1 MKLTIATS
9 HNLWR
14 RIRKKYKLGLGLLAA
29 IAVCLVIALVQPAI
43 AINQH
48 RPDNPAKVMTTPLA
62 QSADSLMEDG
72 NRFYAEGQ
80 LVKAVAA
87 WKEALQIYR
96 DRQRTTPS
104 PQNQL
109 NEVACLSYLSIAYQ
123 DLGAWQEAE
132 IAIAQSLDLLGKQ
145 SSNTKEGIELAARIS
160 NNKGSLQLAK
170 GQPQAALE
178 SWKMAVEQYTQ
189 IGDEIGQLGSLTNQ
203 AQALQAL
210 GLFRQAS
217 EQLEA
222 IALRLQKQP
231 DSILKA
237 VVLRSLGTTLQTL
250 GDLPQSQ
257 KILGKSLEISQQ
269 LNNSLESSSTLL
281 NLGNNFRLTK
291 DYESALEHYAQAAK
305 LAPNNILRLE
315 AQAVQLSLLI
325 ESDRFAEVQ
334 TLWQQI
340 EPQLVNLQPSRRSI
354 YLRVNL
360 ADSLTKLAKLV
371 QNNTQAPQFISSSQI
386 ADSLTVAIRQAQE
399 LQDRRSES
407 FAIGQLGILY
417 EQNRQLVDANKL
429 AQRALVLA
437 QDSNADDL
445 IYRWQWLSGRILNQ
459 QGEYDRAIASYLQA
473 VQSIQTLRRELITT
487 APEVQ
492 FAFRDRIEP
501 IYRELV
507 SLLLRSANPT
517 QENLKQ
523 ARQTLESLQ
532 VVELENYFR
541 AACLNVIPQQIDA
554 IDLSSAVLYSTVLS
568 DRLAI
573 ITSFPNA
580 PLRYHAI
587 AVSQADLE
595 KTANEYLQALN
606 PAFSDRERLKVS
618 QKLYDWI
625 IRPVESVLVEKQI
638 KNLVFVLD
646 SSLRNLPMAALHD
659 GKQYAIEKYRMALT
673 PGLQLLGAKPLDR
686 DQMSVWLGGLTE
698 SRQGFV
704 GLEGVKFEAA
714 QIALKIPTKTQLD
727 VNFTKSN
734 IQKGLTKQDTSI
746 VHLATHGQFSSDP
759 DSTFI
764 LAWDDRITIP
774 DFYHFL
780 RDRTNNRS
788 HPLEL
793 LILSACKTAEG
804 DANATLGLAGLALR
818 SGARSTIG
826 SLWAVNDLSTS
837 MLMSNFYDILLKHA
851 NISRAEAL
859 QEAQISILKDRQY
872 QHPYYWAAFV
882 LIGSWL

>member
-1 MKLTIATS
+1 MKRTIA
-9 HNLWR
+9 NFQRLWQ
-14 RIRKKYKLGLGLLAA
+14 IMRKQNKLSFGFLIA
-29 IAVCLVIALVQPAI
+29 IAVCLVITIGQPAI
-43 AINQH
+43 ATNPH
-48 RPDNPAKVMTTPLA
+48 RQDANPLTKVGASPLA
-62 QSADSLMEDG
+62 QSADSFMEQG
-72 NRFYAEGQ
+72 SRFYDEGQ
-80 LVKAVAA
+80 LVQAVAT
-87 WKEALQIYR
+87 WKQALQIYR
-96 DRQRTTPS
+96 DRQRTVPS

-109 NEVACLSYLSIAYQ
+109 DEALCLSYLSIAYQ
-123 DLGAWQEAE
+123 DLGEWQEAE
-132 IAIAQSLDLLGKQ
+132 IAIAQGSDLINQ
-145 SSNTKEGIELAARIS
+145 QPSTTKERIEIAARIS
-160 NNKGSLQLAK
+160 NTKGSLQLAK

-178 SWKMAVEQYTQ
+178 SWKIAVEQYTQ
-189 IGDEIGQLGSLTNQ
+189 LGDEIGQLGSLTNQ

-222 IALRLQKQP
+222 IELRLQNQP

-250 GDLPQSQ
+250 GDLAESQ
-257 KILGKSLEISQQ
+257 KILERSFVISQK
-269 LNNSLESSSTLL
+269 LNNPSESSSTLL
-281 NLGNNFRLTK
+281 GLGNNFRLIK
-291 DYESALEHYAQAAK
+291 DNESALKHYEQAAN
-305 LAPNNILRLE
+305 LSPSNILRME

-325 ESDRFAEVQ
+325 ESDLLAESQ

-340 EPQLVNLQPSRRSI
+340 EPQLVNLKPSRRSI

-360 ADSLTKLAKLV
+360 ADSLIKLQTIDSRA
-371 QNNTQAPQFISSSQI
+371 TQFISSSKI
-386 ADSLTVAIRQAQE
+386 AESLATAIRQAQA
-399 LQDRRSES
+399 LQDRRAES
-407 FAIGQLGILY
+407 FAIGELGILY
-417 EQNRQLVDANKL
+417 EQNRQLPEANKL
-429 AQRALVLA
+429 AQKALVLA
-437 QDSNADDL
+437 QESNADDL
-445 IYRWQWLSGRILNQ
+445 IYRWQWLLGRVFKQ
-459 QGEYDRAIASYLQA
+459 QGDYDRAIASYVQA
-473 VQSIQTLRRELITT
+473 VQNIQSLRRELIAT

-507 SLLLRSANPT
+507 ALLLRGEQPT

-541 AACLNVIPQQIDA
+541 AACLNVTPQQIDA
-554 IDLSSAVLYSTVLS
+554 IDTSSAVIYSTVLS

-573 ITSFPNA
+573 IVSFPNA
-580 PLRYHAI
+580 PLRYHSI

-595 KTANEYLQALN
+595 TTANEYLQSLN
-606 PAFSDRERLKVS
+606 PAFSDRERFKVS

-625 IRPVESVLVEKQI
+625 IRPVEPILVEKQI

-646 SSLRNLPMAALHD
+646 SALRNLPMAALHD

-686 DQMSVWLGGLTE
+686 NQLSVWLGGLTE
-698 SRQGFV
+698 SRQGFS
-704 GLEGVKFEAA
+704 GLEGVKIEAA
-714 QIALKIPTKTQLD
+714 QIALKIPTKTELD
-727 VNFTKSN
+727 INFTKSN

-746 VHLATHGQFSSDP
+746 VHLATHGQFSSNP

-764 LAWDDRITIP
+764 LAWDERLTVP
-774 DFYHFL
+774 DFYNFL

-793 LILSACKTAEG
+793 LVLSACKTAEG
-804 DANATLGLAGLALR
+804 DANATLGLAGIALR

-837 MLMSNFYDILLKHA
+837 KLMSNFYDILLKKA
-851 NISRAEAL
+851 DISRAEAL
-859 QEAQISILKDRQY
+859 QQAQISILKDSQY